1 MALSQFVAINF
12 LTKFDKKGLERA
24 TKELKGFDKFVASSA
39 FRLRAGL
46 AAGGIATAASMALL
60 AKRSLSAAL
69 AQEQL
74 DKSLKLTLNSI
85 GRGGMASE
93 VGAFIEGL
101 QSATNVSENQLIPAL
116 QQLIAQ
122 TGDLE
127 SSQGLLRLALD
138 VSAGTGK
145 DLSTTL
151 DAITKAAIGNYKSIG
166 ALGVGFTA
174 AEAKTMGFAKT
185 MQTLQKYTGSAE
197 AATLTLDGQ
206 IKAFKISAGEA
217 TETLG
222 QGMLTA
228 YAIISEGK
236 PLIKDLGTDLEIA
249 AKQFS
254 NIFVGIAAV
263 TKEKGLGVYAELAKV
278 AIEGLVGESGTL
290 QKLENAG
297 IKAISLEKISA
308 NQRENRVQTIKKIL
322 TFDEMIANIQKKILA
337 TEKLTTKEKVAQ
349 QLLEKKKSELQAI
362 FDIDRINLQAAL
374 SRKLNAEDEIR
385 VKILQKLAD
394 GTAAAVNEAQR
405 YADVLQ
411 VIEDGVISTEEI
423 DMLAKKW
430 GISTTEV
437 VLYLQ
442 KLFAANDELRKMLG
456 LLKEISNQ
464 SLKSPISPT
473 SPLPTAANLVDQSK
487 KLQDLIDTIQ
497 MKAVAKGVEIP
508 GLDYSVQ
515 PLIPGTS
522 LLDLTAPQNAA
533 SARLQAQ
540 ANAYFAA
547 NPEID
552 PLTGARKMA
561 DGGIV
566 TQPTFAMIGEA
577 GAEAVVPLDRMGGFG
592 TTVNVN
598 VAGSVISEG
607 ELQSVIQDALY
618 NLNRAGAV
626 TQLTNLG
633 R

>member
-1 MALSQFVAINF
+1 MALSQYVAINF

-127 SSQGLLRLALD
+127 ASQGLLRLALD

-206 IKAFKISAGEA
+206 IKAFRISAGEA

-228 YAIISEGK
+228 YAIISEGR
-236 PLIKDLGTDLEIA
+236 PLIQNLGTDLEKTA
-249 AKQFS
+249 NQFS
-254 NIFVGIAAV
+254 NILIGVAAV
-263 TKEKGLGVYAELAKV
+263 TKKEGLGIFGELAKV
-278 AIEGLVGESGTL
+278 AIEGFVGEYGTL
-290 QKLENAG
+290 QKIENAG

-308 NQRENRVQTIKKIL
+308 NQREDRVQTTKKIL

-349 QLLEKKKSELQAI
+349 QLLDKKRSELQAI

-394 GTAAAVNEAQR
+394 GTAAAVNEAER
-405 YADVLQ
+405 YADVLK

-442 KLFAANDELRKMLG
+442 KLFAANEELRKMLA
-456 LLKEISNQ
+456 LLQQISSIPLGGQTGVAPRILGNIDYTV
-464 SLKSPISPT
+464 PIGTGKPAYAEGITPT
-473 SPLPTAANLVDQSK
+473 KMSYMDFGNLP
-487 KLQDLIDTIQ
+487 
-497 MKAVAKGVEIP
+497 
-508 GLDYSVQ
+508 
-515 PLIPGTS
+515 
-522 LLDLTAPQNAA
+522 
-533 SARLQAQ
+533 R
-540 ANAYFAA
+540 
-547 NPEID
+547 
-552 PLTGARKMA
+552 MA

-566 TQPTFAMIGEA
+566 NQPTIAMIGEA